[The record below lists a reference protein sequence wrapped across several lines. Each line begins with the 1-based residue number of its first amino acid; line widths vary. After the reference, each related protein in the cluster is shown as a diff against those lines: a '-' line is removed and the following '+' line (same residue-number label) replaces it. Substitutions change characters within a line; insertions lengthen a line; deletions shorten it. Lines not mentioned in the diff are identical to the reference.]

1 MKFDWDPEKN
11 ENNYLK
17 HGITFEEASTVFD
30 DDCALTFYDES
41 HSEDEE
47 RFVIIGMSR
56 SFIELFVCHC
66 YRNGDDITRIISAR
80 RATKNEIKLYE
91 RRLSM

>member
-1 MKFDWDPEKN
+1 LRFEWDSEKN
-11 ENNYLK
+11 ESNYLK
-17 HGITFEEASTVFD
+17 HGITFEEAVTVFD
-30 DDCALTFYDES
+30 DDLALTIYDES
-41 HSEDEE
+41 HSGDEE

-66 YRNGDDITRIISAR
+66 YRNGDEVTRIISAR

-91 RRLSM
+91 RGRLI